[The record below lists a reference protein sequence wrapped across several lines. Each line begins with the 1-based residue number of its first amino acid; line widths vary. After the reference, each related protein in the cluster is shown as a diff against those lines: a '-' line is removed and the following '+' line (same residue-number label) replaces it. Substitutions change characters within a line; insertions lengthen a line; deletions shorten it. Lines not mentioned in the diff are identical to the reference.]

1 MLTNSSKE
9 EYFKFVL
16 YDKDMN
22 EKVSATLLGSDKSD
36 SENLDAINNYLFEEG
51 DYISIWH
58 AESDKKL
65 KIAGTIKGTTKNS
78 NPKEAVVNDTVK
90 DSSYY
95 FRA

>member
-36 SENLDAINNYLFEEG
+36 SENLDAINNYLL
-51 DYISIWH
+51 
-58 AESDKKL
+58 KKV
-65 KIAGTIKGTTKNS
+65 II
-78 NPKEAVVNDTVK
+78 
-90 DSSYY
+90 
-95 FRA
+95 